1 MLTSRCVEINFIFE
15 RLAEYLPS
23 QELSG
28 NRPQMLHLCFS
39 QLCSIVSPAY
49 LLNIGFP
56 LRGWA
61 GLGSCLGAYHLLLL
75 VLFIL
80 FFTFVFKCRYC
91 NGHVHTLLQLC
102 HCAQRSCFR
111 AGQDR
116 PGLWGASRVW
126 PAGQIC
132 AESGNVGGCRRHAA
146 STNKVRDVLSLEKA
160 LIFQVK
166 KGHT

>member
-1 MLTSRCVEINFIFE
+1 VVILLRCCTCA
-15 RLAEYLPS
+15 LDT
-23 QELSG
+23 
-28 NRPQMLHLCFS
+28 
-39 QLCSIVSPAY
+39 QLCSNVSPAY
-49 LLNIGFP
+49 LHIICIPFH
-56 LRGWA
+56 GWA
-61 GLGSCLGAYHLLLL
+61 GLGSCLGACPPLVLS

-80 FFTFVFKCRYC
+80 FFAFVFECRYC

-132 AESGNVGGCRRHAA
+132 AESGNVGRCRRHAA
-146 STNKVRDVLSLEKA
+146 STNKVGDVLNLRKPLSSKSKEAYLNKAWLNKA
-160 LIFQVK
+160 L
-166 KGHT
+166 